1 MKAQAVI
8 ERVRRFFR
16 RKVVQDTLTLQA
28 SGLGVVA
35 LGALA
40 WIVVPLALGPE
51 QYGTWALAQSLLGIW
66 DTFNLTG
73 LGVTIG
79 TRLAA
84 AVGAHDQNEILRLL
98 STHVRVS
105 VMWGALSVAVMT
117 LAGPPLAQT
126 LHGSAEVGVL
136 AAWLSFTLLIDP
148 FYLLVT
154 TALQSRRSMRA
165 LALLQNANQLVL
177 TACLVTAALARPE
190 PAALVAARLAY
201 SLITALLA
209 LWLYERLRTRDA
221 VVYPSLRAVMA
232 RARTASYRPYWRS
245 GLANALD
252 KNAAQ
257 LFTQLP
263 LQLTGVIGGL
273 AAAGFLQLALRGFQ
287 QASLFTSAVFSN
299 MQAVVPQAVGRGD
312 YARLYRGFTQLVLA
326 LAGGGALF
334 YGALALA
341 GPALVAW
348 VVAPLFGEEWL
359 AVIPLIPV
367 LAVYG
372 VFTTVGGVFGPLYR
386 AFEMSGVALAIKVVS
401 LTLLLPLGA
410 ALINALG
417 VVGGAWLIS
426 GLYVLSVTL
435 TAAVTL
441 PALRRRAQASSSAVE
456 TAHG

>member
-1 MKAQAVI
+1 MIDRA
-8 ERVRRFFR
+8 RNFFR
-16 RKVVQDTLTLQA
+16 RKVVQDTLALQA
-28 SGLGVVA
+28 GGLGVVA
-35 LGALA
+35 LGMLA

-51 QYGTWALAQSLLGIW
+51 KYGTWALAQSLLGIW

-73 LGVTIG
+73 LGVTIS

-84 AVGAHDQNEILRLL
+84 AVGARDQNEMLRLL
-98 STHVRVS
+98 GAHVRVS
-105 VMWGALSVAVMT
+105 LLWGGLSVAAMA
-117 LAGPPLAQT
+117 LAGPPLARA
-126 LHGSAEVGVL
+126 LHGSAEIGAL
-136 AAWLSFTLLIDP
+136 AAALSFTLLIDP

-154 TALQSRRSMRA
+154 TALQSRRSMRT

-177 TACLVTAALARPE
+177 TTCLVTAALARPE

-209 LWLYERLRTRDA
+209 LWLYRQLRARGTVA
-221 VVYPSLRAVMA
+221 YPPLRAVLA
-232 RARTASYRPYWRS
+232 QARTASYRPYWRS

-263 LQLTGVIGGL
+263 LQLTGTIGGL

-287 QASLFTSAVFSN
+287 QASLFTSAVFNN

-312 YARLYRGFTQLVLA
+312 YARLYRGFTRLVLA

-334 YGALALA
+334 YGTLALA

-348 VVAPLFGEEWL
+348 VIAPLFGEEWL
-359 AVIPLIPV
+359 SAIPLIPV

-372 VFTTVGGVFGPLYR
+372 VFSTVGGVFGPLYR
-386 AFEMSGVALAIKVVS
+386 VFEMSGAALAIKVVS
-401 LTLLLPLGA
+401 LALLLPLGA
-410 ALINALG
+410 ALIGALG
-417 VVGGAWLIS
+417 AVGGAWLVS
-426 GLYVLSVTL
+426 GLYALSVTL

-441 PALRRRAQASSSAVE
+441 PALRGRARASGS
-456 TAHG
+456 TAEAARG